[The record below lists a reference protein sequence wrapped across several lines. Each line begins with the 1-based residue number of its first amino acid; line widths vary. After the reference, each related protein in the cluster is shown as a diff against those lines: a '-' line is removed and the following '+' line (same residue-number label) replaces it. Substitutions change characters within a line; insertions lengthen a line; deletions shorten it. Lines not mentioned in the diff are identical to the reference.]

1 MAVLDH
7 DHNISMTHDHP
18 AGGAGQFC
26 FFWFGVFAFIGL
38 VSYLFSS

>member
-7 DHNISMTHDHP
+7 NHNLQYAREHA

-26 FFWFGVFAFIGL
+26 LFWFGVFAFIGL
-38 VSYLFSS
+38 LSYLLS